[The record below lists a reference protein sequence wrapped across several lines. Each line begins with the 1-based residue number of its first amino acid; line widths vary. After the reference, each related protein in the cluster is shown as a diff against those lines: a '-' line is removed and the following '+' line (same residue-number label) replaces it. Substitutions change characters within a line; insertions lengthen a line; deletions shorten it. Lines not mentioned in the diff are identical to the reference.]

1 MGPARLIAGK
11 DLRLRLRDRSAIIVG
26 IIAPL
31 GLALIFNMVLGNI
44 DDSISPTFSVA
55 DLDGGPV
62 AGAFVDALRTIDDQ
76 GFITLEAPASSEAEA
91 RRMADDQTVTSV
103 IVIPA
108 GFSDAVQA
116 GQPASMKVIAHADYP
131 IAAEIATSIAEGF
144 ASEVRTAQLAVAT
157 ASGASGRALTPEEL
171 GALAAKAAAGLPAA
185 IEIGQVET
193 VTKELDLSTFFAA
206 SMSVFFLFFTV
217 SFGVNGLLEETQQGT
232 MDRLLA
238 APIRQLSIVT
248 GKAIVSFVLG
258 LVAMTILIVASS
270 LLIGASWGNP
280 FGVALLVVTGVLAA
294 TGLMM
299 VVAAYAKTPEQAG
312 NLQAILAIGL
322 GMLGGIFF
330 PQGLGTGFLANAA
343 YISPHRWFLLGLSDL
358 AGGGAVS
365 VILPSVLGL
374 VTFAAISWAFAI
386 ARFRRRGLAT

>member
-1 MGPARLIAGK
+1 
-11 DLRLRLRDRSAIIVG
+11 
-26 IIAPL
+26 
-31 GLALIFNMVLGNI
+31 
-44 DDSISPTFSVA
+44 
-55 DLDGGPV
+55 
-62 AGAFVDALRTIDDQ
+62 
-76 GFITLEAPASSEAEA
+76 
-91 RRMADDQTVTSV
+91 
-103 IVIPA
+103 
-108 GFSDAVQA
+108 
-116 GQPASMKVIAHADYP
+116 
-131 IAAEIATSIAEGF
+131 
-144 ASEVRTAQLAVAT
+144 
-157 ASGASGRALTPEEL
+157 
-171 GALAAKAAAGLPAA
+171 
-185 IEIGQVET
+185 
-193 VTKELDLSTFFAA
+193 
-206 SMSVFFLFFTV
+206 
-217 SFGVNGLLEETQQGT
+217 

-330 PQGLGTGFLANAA
+330 PQGLGTGLLANAA

>member
-11 DLRLRLRDRSAIIVG
+11 DLKLRLRDRSAIIVG

-44 DDSISPTFSVA
+44 DDSINPTFSVA

-171 GALAAKAAAGLPAA
+171 GALAAKASAGLPAA

-193 VTKELDLSTFFAA
+193 VTKELDLTTFFAA

-217 SFGVNGLLEETQQGT
+217 
-232 MDRLLA
+232 
-238 APIRQLSIVT
+238 
-248 GKAIVSFVLG
+248 
-258 LVAMTILIVASS
+258 
-270 LLIGASWGNP
+270 
-280 FGVALLVVTGVLAA
+280 
-294 TGLMM
+294 
-299 VVAAYAKTPEQAG
+299 
-312 NLQAILAIGL
+312 
-322 GMLGGIFF
+322 
-330 PQGLGTGFLANAA
+330 
-343 YISPHRWFLLGLSDL
+343 
-358 AGGGAVS
+358 
-365 VILPSVLGL
+365 
-374 VTFAAISWAFAI
+374 
-386 ARFRRRGLAT
+386 